1 MNIPELY
8 VAVRTI
14 IETAK
19 GLPDLIRGIMDL
31 IENDLGLL
39 GNAEQN
45 EGSVVSRTLYRL
57 KLGDEAAPRIVV
69 VGETSVGKTAL
80 VNALFSSQLREER
93 LIADTTPSVLRVQF
107 PSHLVIYDTPGIF
120 GDEKLENITRS
131 FIGLRQR
138 YNQAARVRSVPFQ
151 TDPNSDEIIHLSGK
165 SIRKEAPIDL
175 VLWTVNVS
183 RPLNRVMQDALDL
196 FFTQLDKKFGKHLV
210 VAGTHLDVLQ
220 EVSDEAAKEQL
231 RVWNEISNDQIIL
244 LSSTKGDGLTALVKE
259 LFKRLPRNAS
269 LSKLQQSLNQ
279 VAKINRCSFV
289 VAEMSHPLA
298 MIMLMSGDNL
308 EGIEI
313 HVTILITLLCSHYS
327 VDEETWKDLH
337 GDGITIAR
345 QIRRTSGAEQI
356 SVKWSPAGVWENI
369 KSWFG
374 ATFYGTGDGTGERYQ
389 VLGVQG
395 LSELLPIFYE
405 LVHEFEDFDV
415 PPLTRESISR
425 VVRSQQ
431 TDLEPLVRREDSEKL
446 AFRINDLLKS
456 LLQF

>member
-19 GLPDLIRGIMDL
+19 GVTDLIRGIMDL
-31 IENDLGLL
+31 TENDSGLL
-39 GNAEQN
+39 GSAEEN
-45 EGSVVSRTLYRL
+45 ESSVVSRALHRL
-57 KLGDEAAPRIVV
+57 KVGDGAAPRIAI

-80 VNALFSSQLREER
+80 VNALFGSELAEVK
-93 LIADTTPSVLRVQF
+93 LTADTTRSVLRVQF
-107 PSHLVIYDTPGIF
+107 PSNLVIYDTPGIF
-120 GDEKLENITRS
+120 GNKKLENITRS

-138 YNQAARVRSVPFQ
+138 YDKASRVRSVPFQ
-151 TDPNSDEIIHLSGK
+151 TDPNSDEVIQLSGK
-165 SIRKEAPIDL
+165 DIRKEAPIDI

-183 RPLNRVMQDALDL
+183 RPLNSMMQDALDS

-220 EVSDEAAKEQL
+220 EVSDEEAKEQL
-231 RVWNEISNDQIIL
+231 RVWNEISNDQIIP
-244 LSSTKGDGLTALVKE
+244 LSSTKGDGLTDLVTE
-259 LFKRLPRNAS
+259 LFKRLPGNAS

-279 VAKINRCSFV
+279 VAKIDRCSFV

-298 MIMLMSGDNL
+298 MIMLMSGDNP
-308 EGIEI
+308 EEIEI

-327 VDEETWKDLH
+327 VDEETWKNLH
-337 GDGITIAR
+337 GDSIAIAR
-345 QIRRTSGAEQI
+345 QVQQTSGVERVVVERDPI
-356 SVKWSPAGVWENI
+356 GVWETI

-374 ATFYGTGDGTGERYQ
+374 ATFYGTRENYRM
-389 VLGVQG
+389 LGVQG

-405 LVHEFEDFDV
+405 LIHEFEDFDV
-415 PPLTRESISR
+415 PPLTRESISK
-425 VVRSQQ
+425 VVRAQQ

-446 AFRINDLLKS
+446 ALRINDLLKS
-456 LLQF
+456 LLKF

>member
-19 GLPDLIRGIMDL
+19 GVPDLIRGIMDL

-39 GNAEQN
+39 GNAEQD

-107 PSHLVIYDTPGIF
+107 PSNLVIYDTPGIF

-220 EVSDEAAKEQL
+220 EGSDEEAAEQL

-259 LFKRLPRNAS
+259 FFKRLPRNAS

-308 EGIEI
+308 EEIEI

-337 GDGITIAR
+337 GNGIAIAR
-345 QIRRTSGAEQI
+345 QVRQTSGVDQI
-356 SVKWSPAGVWENI
+356 SVKRAPAGVWENI

-374 ATFYGTGDGTGERYQ
+374 ATFYGTGDGTGERYR

-405 LVHEFEDFDV
+405 LIHEFEDFDV

-431 TDLEPLVRREDSEKL
+431 TDLEPLMRREDSEKL
-446 AFRINDLLKS
+446 ALRINDLLKS

>member
-1 MNIPELY
+1 MNIPELC

-19 GLPDLIRGIMDL
+19 DVTYLIRGIMDL
-31 IENDLGLL
+31 VEEN
-39 GNAEQN
+39 ES
-45 EGSVVSRTLYRL
+45 SVVLKALHRL
-57 KLGDEAAPRIVV
+57 KLEDGPAPRIAI
-69 VGETSVGKTAL
+69 VGETSAGKTAL

-93 LIADTTPSVLRVQF
+93 LTADTTPSVFRVQF
-107 PSHLVIYDTPGIF
+107 PSNLVIYDTPGIF

-151 TDPNSDEIIHLSGK
+151 TAPNSEEIIHLSGK

-183 RPLNRVMQDALDL
+183 RPLNRVMRDALDL

-210 VAGTHLDVLQ
+210 VAGTHLDALQ
-220 EVSDEAAKEQL
+220 EISDEEAKEQL
-231 RVWNEISNDQIIL
+231 RVWNEISNDQIIP
-244 LSSTKGDGLTALVKE
+244 LSSMKGDDLTDLVKE
-259 LFKRLPRNAS
+259 LFKRLPRTAS
-269 LSKLQQSLNQ
+269 WSKLQQSLNQ

-289 VAEMSHPLA
+289 VTEMSHPLA

-308 EGIEI
+308 EEIEI
-313 HVTILITLLCSHYS
+313 DVTILITLLCSHYS
-327 VDEETWKDLH
+327 VDTETWKDLH
-337 GDGITIAR
+337 GDSIAIAR
-345 QIRRTSGAEQI
+345 QVRQTSGVDQI
-356 SVKWSPAGVWENI
+356 GVRQAPAGVWENI

-374 ATFYGTGDGTGERYQ
+374 DTFYGTGDGTGERYRI
-389 VLGVQG
+389 LGVQG

-405 LVHEFEDFDV
+405 LIHEFEDFDH
-415 PPLTRESISR
+415 PPLTRESISQ
-425 VVRSQQ
+425 VVRAQQ
-431 TDLEPLVRREDSEKL
+431 TYLEPLVKSEDSEKL
-446 AFRINDLLKS
+446 ALRINDLLKS

>member
-19 GLPDLIRGIMDL
+19 GVTDLIRGIMDL
-31 IENDLGLL
+31 TENDSGLL
-39 GNAEQN
+39 GSAEEN
-45 EGSVVSRTLYRL
+45 ESSVVSRALHRL
-57 KLGDEAAPRIVV
+57 KVGDGSAPRIAI

-80 VNALFSSQLREER
+80 VNALFGSQLAEVK
-93 LIADTTPSVLRVQF
+93 LTTDTTRSVLRVQF
-107 PSHLVIYDTPGIF
+107 PSNLVIYDTPGIF

-138 YNQAARVRSVPFQ
+138 YNQDSRVRSVPFQ
-151 TDPNSDEIIHLSGK
+151 TDPNSNEIIHLSGK
-165 SIRKEAPIDL
+165 SIRKEAPIDI
-175 VLWTVNVS
+175 VLWTVDVS
-183 RPLNRVMQDALDL
+183 RPLNNMMRDALDL

-220 EVSDEAAKEQL
+220 EVSDEEAKEQL
-231 RVWNEISNDQIIL
+231 RVWNEISNNQIIP
-244 LSSTKGDGLTALVKE
+244 LSSTKGDGLTDLVTE
-259 LFKRLPRNAS
+259 LFKRLPGNAS

-279 VAKINRCSFV
+279 VAKIDRCSFV

-298 MIMLMSGDNL
+298 MIMLMSGDNP
-308 EGIEI
+308 EEIEI

-327 VDEETWKDLH
+327 VDEETWKNLH
-337 GDGITIAR
+337 GDSIAIAR
-345 QIRRTSGAEQI
+345 QIQQTSG
-356 SVKWSPAGVWENI
+356 VKRVVVERDPIGVWETI

-374 ATFYGTGDGTGERYQ
+374 ATFYGTGERYRM
-389 VLGVQG
+389 LGVQG

-405 LVHEFEDFDV
+405 LIHEFEDFDV

-431 TDLEPLVRREDSEKL
+431 TDLEPLVRSRDSEKL
-446 AFRINDLLKS
+446 ALRINNLLKS